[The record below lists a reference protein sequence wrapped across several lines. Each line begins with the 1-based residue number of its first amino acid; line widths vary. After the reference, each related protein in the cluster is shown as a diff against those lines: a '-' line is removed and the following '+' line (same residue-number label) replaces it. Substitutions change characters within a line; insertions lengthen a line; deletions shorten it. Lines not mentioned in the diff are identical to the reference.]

1 MEEKVRIHMESKF
14 SFRFK
19 IKREWLKG
27 QAANAALIL
36 GKPGLG
42 KT

>member
-14 SFRFK
+14 SFHSK

-27 QAANAALIL
+27 QEANAALVL